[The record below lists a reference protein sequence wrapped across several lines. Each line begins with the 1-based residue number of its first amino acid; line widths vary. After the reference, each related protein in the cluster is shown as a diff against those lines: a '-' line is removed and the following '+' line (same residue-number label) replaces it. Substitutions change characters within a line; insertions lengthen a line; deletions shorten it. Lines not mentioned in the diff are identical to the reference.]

1 MSELRLPVA
10 RPRRSRSTS
19 AIRADL
25 PGRNRWW
32 LENEAPRPKL
42 RSRQKRLE
50 FQSGDP
56 FDRFVVVRYLL
67 VALSLIVP
75 AVIITR
81 AKLISD
87 RQTSAS
93 EYSSALPSSYSAS
106 DLQRLTEFNKLR
118 AQMGSE
124 PDNVQVL
131 RAFAQAAADFSPAEA
146 RRAYHR
152 LNAMGQ
158 TTDTD
163 SVGHAALLANLHDFT
178 GAKAILSNI
187 PKEAQEL
194 PLAQFAWLAIW
205 REAGDFQAAAST
217 LEKLTAQTPCDL
229 EVVLDLVRKAS
240 LASAKPEILERLEGC
255 LLQSLRHWMS
265 TGRAQ
270 DVLALAGKIA
280 TSPISHTQ
288 HRTKVAQI
296 LRNLPGTPA
305 EHRLAAVR
313 FAYPAQLGTADQEQL
328 RSDYQNEIA
337 WSGGM
342 GADDKRRVA
351 AYLKSQGE
359 HAVVTSLISEREA
372 LTEPPLFS
380 CRFDSLLEQG
390 LWREAGRM
398 TASEQAPLL
407 PHSRGLAQTLA
418 TLQNKTIR
426 SFTVQILLAEALAA
440 SRMESRELDC
450 YATGCAAL
458 DHSMPELA
466 ASAFAT
472 ALDLSKNRSNTL
484 QSILRSARQ
493 GKLPLATFMKALIG
507 SPAMED
513 ETVQDSLIYI
523 SLLAGEKVDAMLAII
538 RARRQSAP
546 EQVYLRFLEALALH
560 QQGQHQDA
568 AALLIPLPRH
578 RWHQGEAAVLASIIS
593 ATGEIERSSPLI
605 QQIDPSLLFVEE
617 RHLFDPWQSRLT
629 LGTGLASRTGA
640 E

>member
-1 MSELRLPVA
+1 MSSLPLPG
-10 RPRRSRSTS
+10 RPKRSRCTS
-19 AIRADL
+19 PIRADL
-25 PGRNRWW
+25 PDRNRWW
-32 LENEAPRPKL
+32 LEPQAAQPKT
-42 RSRQKRLE
+42 RSRQRRLH
-50 FQSGDP
+50 FKSGDP
-56 FDRFVVVRYLL
+56 FDRFVVVRYIL
-67 VALSLIVP
+67 VVLSLIVP
-75 AVIITR
+75 TIIITR
-81 AKLISD
+81 AKLLTD
-87 RQTSAS
+87 NRTTAN
-93 EYSSALPSSYSAS
+93 ELVATLPSSHSPS
-106 DLQRLTEFNKLR
+106 DLQRLTDFTNLKAKLAR
-118 AQMGSE
+118 E
-124 PDNVQVL
+124 PNDVQLL
-131 RAFAQAAADFSPAEA
+131 RTFASLAAEYSPAEA

-152 LNAMGQ
+152 LNAIGQ
-158 TTDTD
+158 TTDAD

-187 PKEAQEL
+187 SKEAQEL

-205 REAGDFQAAAST
+205 REAGDFSAAAST

-229 EVVLDLVRKAS
+229 EIVLDLVRKAS
-240 LASAKPEILERLEGC
+240 VAHSKPEILDRLERC

-265 TGRAQ
+265 TGWAQ

-280 TSPISHTQ
+280 TLPISNTQ
-288 HRTKVAQI
+288 HRTQVAQI

-313 FAYPAQLGTADQEQL
+313 FAYPDKLETAEQEHL
-328 RSDYQNEIA
+328 RNDYQNEIA

-351 AYLKSQGE
+351 AYLQSQGE

-372 LTEPPLFS
+372 LTEPPLFAR
-380 CRFDSLLEQG
+380 RFDSLLEQG
-390 LWREAGRM
+390 LWREAGHM

-407 PHSRGLAQTLA
+407 PHSRSLAQTLA
-418 TLQNKTIR
+418 TLQNRSIR
-426 SFTVQILLAEALAA
+426 SFTVQILLTEALAA
-440 SRMESRELDC
+440 SRMEARELDC

-458 DHSMPELA
+458 DHSMPDLA

-472 ALDLSKNRSNTL
+472 ALDLSKNRPNTM

-493 GKLPLATFMKALIG
+493 GQLPLATFMKALIG
-507 SPAMED
+507 SPAMAD
-513 ETVQDSLIYI
+513 ETIQDSLIYI

-538 RARRQSAP
+538 RNRRKSAP
-546 EQVYLRFLEALALH
+546 DEVYLRFLEALALQ
-560 QQGQHQDA
+560 QQGHQSDA

-593 ATGEIERSSPLI
+593 SSGEIERSSPLI

-617 RHLFDPWQSRLT
+617 RLMFDPWQSRLT
-629 LGTGLASRTGA
+629 LGTGLASRDGA